1 MIEVWLLFAFSALLT
16 VGAAIK
22 LSEYGDVIAARTGLG
37 GMFVGT
43 LLLAGATSLPE
54 LLTTINSIN
63 QDVPDLAAGNIF
75 GSCMF
80 NMFMLAILDL
90 LTRQSRILRRV
101 TLNHALSAGMA
112 VLIGSLAIVFILA
125 DVDFRIGWVGIDS
138 LVLMAIYIG
147 GIRLLNDSPAV
158 AVEPELTME
167 QAATMPSL
175 RVALIGFA
183 VATGVLLVI
192 MPALVRSSTGIAVS
206 LGVSTGFIGAA
217 LVAFITSLPEV
228 VTTISAARIR
238 AYDLAIGNLFGSNL
252 FNIFALGI
260 TDLFYTQGRFLGD
273 IDPTMT
279 LAAILGVTL
288 TAMGLVGNVARIEK
302 RFFFIEIDG
311 LVIAVTYL
319 LGMTL
324 LYQRGLVL

>member
-1 MIEVWLLFAFSALLT
+1 MIEVWLLFAFSALVT
-16 VGAAIK
+16 VAAAIK

-80 NMFMLAILDL
+80 NMFMLAILDI

-101 TLNHALSAGMA
+101 TLNHALSAGLA

-125 DVDFRIGWVGIDS
+125 DVDLRIGWVGIDS
-138 LVLMAIYIG
+138 LVLMALYIG
-147 GIRLLNDSPAV
+147 GVRLLNDNPAV
-158 AVEPELTME
+158 VVEPELTAE
-167 QAATMPSL
+167 QSATLPSL
-175 RVALIGFA
+175 RMALIGFT

-228 VTTISAARIR
+228 VTTIAAARIR

-260 TDLFYTQGRFLGD
+260 TDLFYTQGRFLGA
-273 IDPTMT
+273 IDPAMT

-302 RFFFIEIDG
+302 RLFFIEVDG
-311 LVIAVTYL
+311 LVIAVTYV
-319 LGMTL
+319 LGMAV
-324 LYQRGLVL
+324 LYQRGLVM

>member
-1 MIEVWLLFAFSALLT
+1 MMEIWLLFGFSALVT
-16 VGAAIK
+16 VAAAIK

-80 NMFMLAILDL
+80 NMFMLAILDI
-90 LTRQSRILRRV
+90 LTRQNRILRRV
-101 TLNHALSAGMA
+101 ALNHAFSAGMA
-112 VLIGSLAIVFILA
+112 VLLGSLAIVFILA
-125 DVDFRIGWVGIDS
+125 DVDVRIGWVGIDS
-138 LVLMAIYIG
+138 LVLMALYIG
-147 GIRLLNDSPAV
+147 GVRLLNDSPAA
-158 AVEPELTME
+158 AVQPELTAE
-167 QAATMPSL
+167 QSAAMPSL
-175 RVALIGFA
+175 RVAIIGFT
-183 VATGVLLVI
+183 VATAALLVI

-228 VTTISAARIR
+228 VTTVAAARIR

-252 FNIFALGI
+252 FNIFALGV
-260 TDLFYTQGRFLGD
+260 TDLFYTQGRFLGN
-273 IDPTMT
+273 IDPAMT

-288 TAMGLVGNVARIEK
+288 TAMGLVGNVARLEK
-302 RFFFIEIDG
+302 RIFFIEIDG
-311 LVIAVTYL
+311 LIIAITYGF
-319 LGMTL
+319 GMWL
-324 LYQRGLVL
+324 LYQRGLVM

>member
-1 MIEVWLLFAFSALLT
+1 VLEIWLLFLTSAALT
-16 VGAAIK
+16 VVAATK
-22 LSEYGDVIAARTGLG
+22 LSAYGDVIAVRTGLG

-80 NMFMLAILDL
+80 NMFMLAILDIVA
-90 LTRQSRILRRV
+90 RRARILRQV

-112 VLIGSLAIVFILA
+112 VLIGSLAILFILA
-125 DVDFRIGWVGIDS
+125 DVELRIGWLGVDS
-138 LVLMAIYIG
+138 LILMVLYVAG
-147 GIRLLNDSPAV
+147 VKLLNDSPSVSA
-158 AVEPELTME
+158 EPTLTAE
-167 QAATMPSL
+167 QDASLPSL
-175 RVALIGFA
+175 RYAMIGFS
-183 VATGVLLVI
+183 VATTVLVVI

-217 LVAFITSLPEV
+217 LVAFVTSLPEV
-228 VTTISAARIR
+228 VTTITAVRMR

-252 FNIFALGI
+252 FNIFALGA

-273 IDPTMT
+273 IDATMT
-279 LAAILGVTL
+279 LAAIFGVVL
-288 TAMGLVGNVARIEK
+288 TAMGLVGNIARIG
-302 RFFFIEIDG
+302 RRLLFIEIDS
-311 LVIAVTYL
+311 LIIAITYIF
-319 LGMTL
+319 GMWL
-324 LYQRGLVL
+324 LYQRGLVV